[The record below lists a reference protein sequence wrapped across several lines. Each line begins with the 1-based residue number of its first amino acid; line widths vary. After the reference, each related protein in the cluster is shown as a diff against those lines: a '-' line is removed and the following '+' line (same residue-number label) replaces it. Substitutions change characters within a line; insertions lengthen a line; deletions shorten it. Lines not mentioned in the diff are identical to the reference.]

1 VERTAREAARKGVA
15 RRAGH
20 RGAGRARTR
29 QAALT
34 SDEVG
39 LGDLAR
45 RERICG
51 MQDAKGRRLC
61 IELSPPTAESKAR
74 AKKRA
79 ETLREAEEA
88 KTPKAGKSP
97 AEAAAA
103 VADAPAVELVD
114 WCWDEPVG
122 KDCMTRTEA
131 CLKSVGSGTLVF
143 VDADRDAE
151 IGFAEFDFEQRIKA
165 YPNKSASGS
174 DFAEFERQIAI
185 RPVSIDQ
192 ALEGVTMKWN
202 VGSMC
207 QSCVTSNVK
216 WMAGRT
222 VPQATRPT
230 GT

>member
-20 RGAGRARTR
+20 RGAGRTRTR

-39 LGDLAR
+39 LGDLTR
-45 RERICG
+45 KKRICG
-51 MQDAKGRRLC
+51 VQDAKGRRLC

-74 AKKRA
+74 AKSAPGHCAR
-79 ETLREAEEA
+79 LRRRRSA
-88 KTPKAGKSP
+88 KAGESP

-103 VADAPAVELVD
+103 VADAPAVELVG

-174 DFAEFERQIAI
+174 DFAEFEQQIAI
-185 RPVSIDQ
+185 RPVSIGQ

-202 VGSMC
+202 VGSTC
-207 QSCVTSNVK
+207 RSCVTSNVK
-216 WMAGRT
+216 RMAGRT